1 MCLLM
6 KLLDVE
12 NVAES
17 HAIGELHNFQPA
29 TNDASLLHLVAE
41 NENFILDFTIVM
53 LYNFICSLYVK
64 HFISL
69 QIKSI

>member
-17 HAIGELHNFQPA
+17 HAIGEHHNFQQA
-29 TNDASLLHLVAE
+29 TNDASLLHLVTE
-41 NENFILDFTIVM
+41 NEFNFKF
-53 LYNFICSLYVK
+53 Y
-64 HFISL
+64 HFYAMQLNVLGETFYLIF
-69 QIKSI
+69 K